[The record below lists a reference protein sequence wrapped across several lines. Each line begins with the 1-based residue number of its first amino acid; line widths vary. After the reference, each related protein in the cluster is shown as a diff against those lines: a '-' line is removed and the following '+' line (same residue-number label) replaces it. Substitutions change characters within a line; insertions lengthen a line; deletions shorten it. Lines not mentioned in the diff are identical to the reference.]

1 MEKKRRRRGILIFP
15 LPEDENDF
23 EIAVNA
29 MDWALTS
36 WDMDKWLREK
46 LKYGHKFKSASE
58 ALEAVRDELRTILAE
73 HNLNLD
79 MIE

>member
-29 MDWALTS
+29 MDWVG
-36 WDMDKWLREK
+36 
-46 LKYGHKFKSASE
+46 YGQMVTGETEIWA
-58 ALEAVRDELRTILAE
+58 
-73 HNLNLD
+73 
-79 MIE
+79 